1 MKAEEIKSI
10 IGKSLSDI
18 HKKHVGRIIGYYANT
33 KNEVTSI
40 ELEFVNG
47 DFVNTPVSQIEITGD
62 SAYYIQPWELEAGA
76 LKNQFDLIVRRIKA
90 LDELQKNGDI
100 DINIYEELRK
110 QHSSS
115 IEELKEQKDI
125 LLESLKDRMQKLD
138 NQIKELEIF
147 LANSKMQHSSGEI
160 DEQAYK
166 TAYEAV
172 NRGLNIAISEKN
184 HLKELT
190 DFLKNAESTINEKT
204 NDENES
210 EIPNLNDKNVSTHL
224 GKIPDIVYLKM
235 KEEEA

>member
-1 MKAEEIKSI
+1 MLVVK
-10 IGKSLSDI
+10 LS
-18 HKKHVGRIIGYYANT
+18 N
-33 KNEVTSI
+33 
-40 ELEFVNG
+40 
-47 DFVNTPVSQIEITGD
+47 
-62 SAYYIQPWELEAGA
+62 
-76 LKNQFDLIVRRIKA
+76 IVRRIKA

-115 IEELKEQKDI
+115 IEELKEQKEI
-125 LLESLKDRMQKLD
+125 LLESLKERIQKLD

-166 TAYEAV
+166 TSYEAV

-204 NDENES
+204 NDDNES
-210 EIPNLNDKNVSTHL
+210 EIPNSNGKNVSTHL
-224 GKIPDIVYLKM
+224 GKIPDVVYVKM